1 MKKILI
7 TLMTVTLPVTILQA
21 EPPAGAT
28 AMTKDITKTWADSRG
43 NDSQKWP
50 LPVPLLA
57 PDLSNAEFKAGL
69 WQYADGVLSV
79 TGSGGGMSELWTKES
94 YANYALSLEFR
105 CAEGTNSGVLL
116 RCSDTADWINNTI
129 EVQIL
134 QGEAPDGKQ
143 ANGAIFDCLAPR
155 RQAVIKPGEWHRY
168 IIIANGRDIQVWLD
182 NDEIIKMNLDDW
194 PEAGKNPDDTPNKF
208 KKAYKDLPREGRIGF
223 QYHGTPVEF
232 RNIRIEKF

>member
-1 MKKILI
+1 MKKLLA
-7 TLMTVTLPVTILQA
+7 TLMTATLLVTTLSA

-28 AMTKDITKTWADSRG
+28 ATTPDIAKVWADGRG

-57 PDLSNAEFKAGL
+57 PDLSNAEYQAGL
-69 WQYADGVLSV
+69 WKYADGVLSV
-79 TGSGGGMSELWTKES
+79 TGSGDMGELWTKES
-94 YANYALSLEFR
+94 YGNYALSLDFR

-116 RCSDTADWINNTI
+116 RCSDTADWIDNTI

-134 QGEAPDGKQ
+134 QGETADGKH

-155 RQAVIKPGEWHRY
+155 RQTVIKPGEWHRY
-168 IIIANGRDIQVWLD
+168 IIVVNGRDLNVWLD
-182 NDEIIKMNLDDW
+182 NEEIIKMNLDDW
-194 PEAGKNPDDTPNKF
+194 SEAGKNPDGTTNKF

-223 QYHGTPVEF
+223 QSHGTPVEF